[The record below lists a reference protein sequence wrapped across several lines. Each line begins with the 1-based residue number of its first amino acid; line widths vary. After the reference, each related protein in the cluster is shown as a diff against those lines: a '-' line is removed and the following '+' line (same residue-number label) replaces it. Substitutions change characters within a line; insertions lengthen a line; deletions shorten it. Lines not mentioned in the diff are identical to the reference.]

1 MIVFVYAKDYI
12 YQSSFPSLAT
22 FGRCFDLGMLHNHL
36 VPHFHAVHHGAA
48 GHQLIIVEHFC
59 VLRFLALA
67 FLLEGAHAQR
77 AHVRMT
83 DPVVEG
89 GADIE
94 VVFCFGV
101 DAGIVVESQWKFL
114 LDGFLWLWESVG
126 VDENF

>member
-1 MIVFVYAKDYI
+1 
-12 YQSSFPSLAT
+12 
-22 FGRCFDLGMLHNHL
+22 MLHNHL
-36 VPHFHAVHHGAA
+36 VPHFYAVHHAAA
-48 GHQLIIVEHFC
+48 GHQLIVVEHLC

-67 FLLEGAHAQR
+67 FLLEGTHAQR

-114 LDGFLWLWESVG
+114 LDGFLWLWECVG

>member
-1 MIVFVYAKDYI
+1 
-12 YQSSFPSLAT
+12 
-22 FGRCFDLGMLHNHL
+22 
-36 VPHFHAVHHGAA
+36 
-48 GHQLIIVEHFC
+48 
-59 VLRFLALA
+59 
-67 FLLEGAHAQR
+67 
-77 AHVRMT
+77 MT

-114 LDGFLWLWESVG
+114 LDGFLWLWECVG